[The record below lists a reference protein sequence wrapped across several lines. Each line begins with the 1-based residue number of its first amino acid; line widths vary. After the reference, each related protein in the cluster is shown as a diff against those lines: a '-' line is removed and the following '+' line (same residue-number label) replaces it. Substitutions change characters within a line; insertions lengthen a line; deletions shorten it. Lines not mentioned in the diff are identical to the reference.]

1 MTTKFPKDFLWGAST
16 SAYQVEGAWADD
28 GKGPSVQDVKEIP
41 AGTTDFKVAA
51 DHYHKYEEDVKLF
64 KELGLKAYRFSI
76 SWSRVMPNGVVNP
89 AGIAFYKKLIQL
101 LIDNDI
107 QPIVTVFHFDLPVWI
122 AEKGGWENR
131 ETIQD
136 FADYCQVLFNHFGQD
151 VPLWQTINEQNV
163 MALAGSVIGTS
174 QKSMKEKFQENH
186 HMLVAQALVTKQF
199 HEGNYKGKI
208 GPAPNIASVYPAS
221 DKPEDQMAA
230 LYMSA
235 LRNWLFLDV
244 AVYGKYNHNAWHLLE
259 KIGAA
264 PEITEEDYA
273 ILAAGTCDYI
283 ALNYYNTMTVSSY
296 YQKENKID
304 QQSGFGIPGFFQ
316 TAENKNLPMTEF
328 GWPIDPK
335 GFRFTL
341 NEIYSRYR
349 LPLLIT
355 ENGIGAKDVL
365 TKDGKVHDQYRIDY
379 LEQHIAQMGL
389 AIEDGV
395 EIIGYCP
402 WSAIDLISTHEG
414 ITKRYGFIYVNRT
427 ETDLLDLAR
436 YKKDS
441 FYWYQKVIADNG
453 LGE

>member
-1 MTTKFPKDFLWGAST
+1 MSNFPEAFLWGAST
-16 SAYQVEGAWADD
+16 SAYQVEGAWAED
-28 GKGPSVQDVKEIP
+28 GKGPSVQDIKEIP
-41 AGTTDFKVAA
+41 QGTTDFKVAS
-51 DHYHKYEEDVKLF
+51 DHYHRYEEDVKLF

-76 SWSRVMPNGVVNP
+76 SWSRVMPDGIVNP
-89 AGIAFYKKLIQL
+89 AGLAFYQKLIDL
-101 LIDNDI
+101 LLENEI
-107 QPIVTVFHFDLPVWI
+107 QPIVTVFHFDLPVAI
-122 AEKGGWENR
+122 AEEGGWENR
-131 ETIQD
+131 ATIQA
-136 FADYCQVLFNHFGQD
+136 FADYCQVLFENFGQQ

-186 HMLVAQALVTKQF
+186 HMLVAQALVTQQF
-199 HEGNYKGKI
+199 HAGNFSGRI

-221 DKPEDQMAA
+221 EKPADQLAA

-244 AVYGKYNHNAWHLLE
+244 AVFGTYNHNAWHLLE
-259 KIGAA
+259 TIGAA
-264 PEITEEDYA
+264 PTVTEADRK

-283 ALNYYNTMTVSSY
+283 AFNYYSTMTVSSY
-296 YQKENKID
+296 FQKETKLD

-316 TAENKNLPMTEF
+316 AVENTHLPMTEF
-328 GWPIDPK
+328 GWPIDPE

-365 TKDGKVHDQYRIDY
+365 TTDGKIHDDYRIDY
-379 LEQHIAQMGL
+379 LQQHIEQMAL
-389 AIEDGV
+389 AIDDGV
-395 EIIGYCP
+395 DVIGYCP
-402 WSAIDLISTHEG
+402 WSAIDLVSTHEG
-414 ITKRYGFIYVNRT
+414 IAKRYGFIYVNRT
-427 ETDLLDLAR
+427 DEQLLDLAR

-441 FYWYQKVIADNG
+441 FYWYQNVIDKNG

>member
-1 MTTKFPKDFLWGAST
+1 MSNFPEAFLWGAST
-16 SAYQVEGAWADD
+16 SAYQVEGAWAED
-28 GKGPSVQDVKEIP
+28 GKGPSVQDIKEIP
-41 AGTTDFKVAA
+41 QGTTDFKVAS
-51 DHYHKYEEDVKLF
+51 DHYHRYEEDVKLF

-76 SWSRVMPNGVVNP
+76 SWSRVMPDGKVNP
-89 AGIAFYKKLIQL
+89 AGLAFYQKLIDL
-101 LIDNDI
+101 LLENEI
-107 QPIVTVFHFDLPVWI
+107 QPIVTVFHFDLPVAI
-122 AEKGGWENR
+122 AEEGGWENR
-131 ETIQD
+131 ATIQA
-136 FADYCQVLFNHFGQD
+136 FADYCQVLFENFGQQ

-186 HMLVAQALVTKQF
+186 HMLVAQALVTQQF
-199 HEGNYKGKI
+199 HAGNFSGRI

-221 DKPEDQMAA
+221 EKPADQLAA

-244 AVYGKYNHNAWHLLE
+244 AVFGTYNHNAWHLLE
-259 KIGAA
+259 TIGAA
-264 PEITEEDYA
+264 PTVTEADRK
-273 ILAAGTCDYI
+273 ILATGTCDYI

-296 YQKENKID
+296 FQKETKLD

-316 TAENKNLPMTEF
+316 AVENTHLPMTEF
-328 GWPIDPK
+328 GWPIDPE

-365 TKDGKVHDQYRIDY
+365 TTDGKIHDDYRIDY
-379 LEQHIAQMGL
+379 LQQHIEQMAL

-395 EIIGYCP
+395 DVIGYCP

-414 ITKRYGFIYVNRT
+414 IAKRYGFIYVNRT
-427 ETDLLDLAR
+427 DEQLLDLAR

-441 FYWYQKVIADNG
+441 FYWYQNVIDKNG

>member
-1 MTTKFPKDFLWGAST
+1 MSNFPEAFLWGAST
-16 SAYQVEGAWADD
+16 SAYQVEGAWAED
-28 GKGPSVQDVKEIP
+28 GKSPSVQDIKEIP
-41 AGTTDFKVAA
+41 QGTTDFKVAS
-51 DHYHKYEEDVKLF
+51 DHYHRYEEDVKLF

-76 SWSRVMPNGVVNP
+76 SWSRVMPDGKVNP
-89 AGIAFYKKLIQL
+89 AGLAFYQKLIDL
-101 LIDNDI
+101 LLENEI
-107 QPIVTVFHFDLPVWI
+107 QPIVTVFHFDLPVAI
-122 AEKGGWENR
+122 AEEGGWENR
-131 ETIQD
+131 ATIQA
-136 FADYCQVLFNHFGQD
+136 FADYCQVLFENFGQQ

-186 HMLVAQALVTKQF
+186 HMLVAQALVTQQF
-199 HEGNYKGKI
+199 HAGNFSGRI

-221 DKPEDQMAA
+221 EKPADQLAA

-244 AVYGKYNHNAWHLLE
+244 AVFGTYNHNAWHLLE
-259 KIGAA
+259 TIGAA
-264 PEITEEDYA
+264 PTVTEADRK

-296 YQKENKID
+296 FQKETKLD

-316 TAENKNLPMTEF
+316 AVENTHLPMTEF
-328 GWPIDPK
+328 GWPIDPE

-365 TKDGKVHDQYRIDY
+365 TTDGKIHDDYRIDY
-379 LEQHIAQMGL
+379 LQQHIEQMAL
-389 AIEDGV
+389 AIDDGV
-395 EIIGYCP
+395 DVIGYCP
-402 WSAIDLISTHEG
+402 WSAIDLVSTHEG
-414 ITKRYGFIYVNRT
+414 IAKRYGFIYVNRT
-427 ETDLLDLAR
+427 DEQLLDLAR

-441 FYWYQKVIADNG
+441 FYWYQNVINKNR

>member
-1 MTTKFPKDFLWGAST
+1 MSNFPEAFLWGAST
-16 SAYQVEGAWADD
+16 SAYQVEGAWAED
-28 GKGPSVQDVKEIP
+28 GKGPSVQDIKEIP
-41 AGTTDFKVAA
+41 QGTTDFKVAS
-51 DHYHKYEEDVKLF
+51 DHYHRYEEDVKLF
-64 KELGLKAYRFSI
+64 KELGVKAYRFSI
-76 SWSRVMPNGVVNP
+76 SWSRVMPDGIVNP
-89 AGIAFYKKLIQL
+89 AGLAFYQKLIDL
-101 LIDNDI
+101 LLENEI
-107 QPIVTVFHFDLPVWI
+107 QPIVTVFHFDLPVAI
-122 AEKGGWENR
+122 AEEGGWENR
-131 ETIQD
+131 ATIQA
-136 FADYCQVLFNHFGQD
+136 FADYCQVLFENFGQQ

-186 HMLVAQALVTKQF
+186 HMLVAQALVTQQF
-199 HEGNYKGKI
+199 HAGNFSGRI

-221 DKPEDQMAA
+221 EKPADQLAA

-244 AVYGKYNHNAWHLLE
+244 AVFGTYNHNAWHLLE
-259 KIGAA
+259 TIGAA
-264 PEITEEDYA
+264 PTVTEADRK

-296 YQKENKID
+296 FQKETKLD

-316 TAENKNLPMTEF
+316 AVENTHLPMTEF
-328 GWPIDPK
+328 GWPIDPE

-355 ENGIGAKDVL
+355 ENGIGAKDVF
-365 TKDGKVHDQYRIDY
+365 TTDGKIHDDYRIDY
-379 LEQHIAQMGL
+379 LQQHIEQMAL
-389 AIEDGV
+389 AIDDGV
-395 EIIGYCP
+395 DVIGYCP
-402 WSAIDLISTHEG
+402 WSAIDLVSTHEG
-414 ITKRYGFIYVNRT
+414 IAKRYGFIYVNRT
-427 ETDLLDLAR
+427 DEQLLDLAR

-441 FYWYQKVIADNG
+441 FYWYQNVIDKNG

>member
-1 MTTKFPKDFLWGAST
+1 MSNFPEAFLWGAST
-16 SAYQVEGAWADD
+16 SAYQVEGAWAED
-28 GKGPSVQDVKEIP
+28 GKGPSVQDIKEIP
-41 AGTTDFKVAA
+41 QGTTDFKVAS
-51 DHYHKYEEDVKLF
+51 DHYHRYEEDVKLF

-76 SWSRVMPNGVVNP
+76 SWSRVMPDGKVNP
-89 AGIAFYKKLIQL
+89 AGLAFYQKLIDL
-101 LIDNDI
+101 LLENEI
-107 QPIVTVFHFDLPVWI
+107 QPIVTVFHFDLPVAI
-122 AEKGGWENR
+122 AEEGGWENR
-131 ETIQD
+131 ATIQA
-136 FADYCQVLFNHFGQD
+136 FADYCQVLFENFGQQ

-186 HMLVAQALVTKQF
+186 HMLVAQALVTQQF
-199 HEGNYKGKI
+199 HAGNFSGRI

-221 DKPEDQMAA
+221 EKPADQLAA

-244 AVYGKYNHNAWHLLE
+244 AVFGTYNHNAWHLLE
-259 KIGAA
+259 TIGAA
-264 PEITEEDYA
+264 PTVTEADRK

-296 YQKENKID
+296 FQKETKLD

-316 TAENKNLPMTEF
+316 AVENTHLPMTEF
-328 GWPIDPK
+328 GWPIDPE

-365 TKDGKVHDQYRIDY
+365 TTDGKIHDDYRIDY
-379 LEQHIAQMGL
+379 LQQHIEQMAQ
-389 AIEDGV
+389 AIDDGV
-395 EIIGYCP
+395 DVIGYCP
-402 WSAIDLISTHEG
+402 WSAIDLVSTHEG
-414 ITKRYGFIYVNRT
+414 IAKRYGFIYVNRT
-427 ETDLLDLAR
+427 DEQLLDLAR

-441 FYWYQKVIADNG
+441 FYWYQNVIDKNG

>member
-1 MTTKFPKDFLWGAST
+1 MSNFPEAFLWGAST
-16 SAYQVEGAWADD
+16 SAYQVEGAWAED
-28 GKGPSVQDVKEIP
+28 GKGPSVQDIKEIP
-41 AGTTDFKVAA
+41 QGTTDFKVAS
-51 DHYHKYEEDVKLF
+51 DHYHRYEEDVKLF

-76 SWSRVMPNGVVNP
+76 SWSRVMPDGKVNP
-89 AGIAFYKKLIQL
+89 AGLAFYQKLIDL
-101 LIDNDI
+101 LLENEI
-107 QPIVTVFHFDLPVWI
+107 QPIVTVFHFDLPVAI
-122 AEKGGWENR
+122 AEEGGWENR
-131 ETIQD
+131 ATIQA
-136 FADYCQVLFNHFGQD
+136 FADYCQVLFENFGQQ

-186 HMLVAQALVTKQF
+186 HMLVAQALVTQQF
-199 HEGNYKGKI
+199 HAGNFSGRI

-221 DKPEDQMAA
+221 EKPADQLAA

-244 AVYGKYNHNAWHLLE
+244 AVFGTYNHNAWYLLE
-259 KIGAA
+259 TIGAA
-264 PEITEEDYA
+264 PTVTEADRK

-296 YQKENKID
+296 FQKETKLD

-316 TAENKNLPMTEF
+316 AVENTHLPMTEF
-328 GWPIDPK
+328 GWPIDPE

-365 TKDGKVHDQYRIDY
+365 TTDGKIHDDYRIDY
-379 LEQHIAQMGL
+379 LQQHIEQMAL
-389 AIEDGV
+389 AIDDGV
-395 EIIGYCP
+395 DVIGYCP
-402 WSAIDLISTHEG
+402 WSAIDLVSTHEG
-414 ITKRYGFIYVNRT
+414 IAKRYGFIYVNRT
-427 ETDLLDLAR
+427 DEQLLDLAR

-441 FYWYQKVIADNG
+441 FYWYQNVIDKNG

>member
-1 MTTKFPKDFLWGAST
+1 MRDDFLWGAST
-16 SAYQVEGAWADD
+16 SAYQVEGAWSAD
-28 GKGPSVQDVKEIP
+28 GKAPSVQDVKEIP
-41 AGTTDFKVAA
+41 EGTTDFKVAI
-51 DHYHKYEEDVKLF
+51 DHYHRFKEDVKLF

-76 SWSRVMPNGVVNP
+76 SWSRVLPNGQVNE
-89 AGIAFYKKLIQL
+89 AGLAFYEN
-101 LIDNDI
+101 LIDELI
-107 QPIVTVFHFDLPVWI
+107 MQGIEPIVTVFHFDLPVYM

-131 ETIQD
+131 ETITE
-136 FADYCQVLFNHFGQD
+136 FANYCALLFERFSHK
-151 VPLWQTINEQNV
+151 VRYWQTINEQNV

-174 QKSMKEKFQENH
+174 NKTMKEKFQENH
-186 HMLVAQALVTKQF
+186 HMLVAQALVTKNF
-199 HEGNYKGKI
+199 HEQAYPGKI

-221 DKPEDQMAA
+221 DQPEDQLAA

-244 AVYGKYNHNAWHLLE
+244 AVFGVYNHNAWYLLE
-259 KIGAA
+259 TIGAA
-264 PEITEEDYA
+264 PVVTEEDQE

-283 ALNYYNTMTVSSY
+283 AFNYYNTMTVSSY
-296 YQKENKID
+296 YEKENKVD

-316 TAENKNLPMTEF
+316 ATENSHLPLTEF
-328 GWPIDPK
+328 GWPIDPE

-355 ENGIGAKDVL
+355 ENGIGAKDTL
-365 TKDGKVHDQYRIDY
+365 TPDGHIHDEYRIDY
-379 LEQHIAQMGL
+379 LRQHIEQMEL
-389 AIEDGV
+389 AVQDGV

-414 ITKRYGFIYVNRT
+414 IEKRYGFIYVNRT
-427 ETDLLDLAR
+427 ETELLDLAR

-441 FYWYQKVIADNG
+441 FYWYQKVIKNNG
-453 LGE
+453 L

>member
-1 MTTKFPKDFLWGAST
+1 MSKFPEAFLWGAST
-16 SAYQVEGAWADD
+16 SAYQVEGAWAED
-28 GKGPSVQDVKEIP
+28 GKGPSVQDIKEIP
-41 AGTTDFKVAA
+41 QGTTDFKVAS
-51 DHYHKYEEDVKLF
+51 DHYHRYEEDVKLF

-76 SWSRVMPNGVVNP
+76 SWSRVMPDGQVNP
-89 AGIAFYKKLIQL
+89 AGLAFYQKLIDL
-101 LIDNDI
+101 LLENEI
-107 QPIVTVFHFDLPVWI
+107 QPIVTVFHFDLPVAI
-122 AEKGGWENR
+122 AKQGGWENR
-131 ETIQD
+131 ETIQA
-136 FADYCQVLFNHFGQD
+136 FADYCQVLFENFGQQ

-186 HMLVAQALVTKQF
+186 HMLVAQALVTQQF
-199 HEGNYKGKI
+199 HAGNFSGKI
-208 GPAPNIASVYPAS
+208 GPAPTV
-221 DKPEDQMAA
+221 
-230 LYMSA
+230 
-235 LRNWLFLDV
+235 
-244 AVYGKYNHNAWHLLE
+244 
-259 KIGAA
+259 
-264 PEITEEDYA
+264 TEADRK

-296 YQKENKID
+296 FQKETKLD

-316 TAENKNLPMTEF
+316 AVENTHLPMTEF
-328 GWPIDPK
+328 GWPIDPE

-365 TKDGKVHDQYRIDY
+365 TTDGKIHDDYRIDY
-379 LEQHIAQMGL
+379 LQQHIKQLAL

-395 EIIGYCP
+395 DVIGYCP
-402 WSAIDLISTHEG
+402 WSAIDLVSTHEG
-414 ITKRYGFIYVNRT
+414 IAKRYGFIYVKRT
-427 ETDLLDLAR
+427 DEQLLDLAR

-441 FYWYQKVIADNG
+441 FYWYQNVIDKNG

>member
-1 MTTKFPKDFLWGAST
+1 MSKFPKDFLWGAST
-16 SAYQVEGAWADD
+16 SAYQVEGGWNAD
-28 GKGPSVQDVKEIP
+28 GKEPSVQDVKEIP
-41 AGTTDFKVAA
+41 EGTTDFKDAV
-51 DHYHKYEEDVKLF
+51 DHYHRYEEDVKLF
-64 KELGLKAYRFSI
+64 KELGMKAYRFSI
-76 SWSRVMPNGVVNP
+76 SWSRVMPNGQVNP
-89 AGIAFYKKLIQL
+89 EGIAFYQKLIAL
-101 LIDNDI
+101 LLENEI
-107 QPIVTVFHFDLPVWI
+107 QPIVTVFHFDLPVSI

-131 ETIQD
+131 ETIQA
-136 FADYCQVLFNHFGQD
+136 FADYCQVLFDHFGQD

-186 HMLVAQALVTKQF
+186 HMLVAQALVTKRY
-199 HEGNYKGKI
+199 HEGNYPGKI

-235 LRNWLFLDV
+235 LRNWLFLDA

-264 PEITEEDYA
+264 QEITDEDQD
-273 ILAAGTCDYI
+273 ILSSGTCDYI
-283 ALNYYNTMTVSSY
+283 AFNYYNTMTVSNY
-296 YQKENKID
+296 YEKEVKID

-316 TAENKNLPMTEF
+316 VVENKHLPMTEF
-328 GWPIDPK
+328 GWPIDPE

-349 LPLLIT
+349 LPVLIT
-355 ENGIGAKDVL
+355 ENGIGGKDNL
-365 TKDGKVHDQYRIDY
+365 EDGKIHDEYRIDY
-379 LEQHIAQMGL
+379 LKQHIEQMAL

-395 EIIGYCP
+395 EVLGYCP

-414 ITKRYGFIYVNRT
+414 ITKRYGFIYVNRN
-427 ETDLLDLAR
+427 EEDLLDLKR

-441 FYWYQKVIADNG
+441 FYWYQKVIQQNG
-453 LGE
+453 LE

>member
-1 MTTKFPKDFLWGAST
+1 M
-16 SAYQVEGAWADD
+16 
-28 GKGPSVQDVKEIP
+28 QDIKEIP
-41 AGTTDFKVAA
+41 QGTTDFKVAS
-51 DHYHKYEEDVKLF
+51 DHYHRYEEDVKLF

-76 SWSRVMPNGVVNP
+76 SWSRVMPDGKVNP
-89 AGIAFYKKLIQL
+89 AGLAFYQKLIDL
-101 LIDNDI
+101 LLENEI
-107 QPIVTVFHFDLPVWI
+107 QPIVTVFHFDLPVAI
-122 AEKGGWENR
+122 AEEGGWENR
-131 ETIQD
+131 ATIQA
-136 FADYCQVLFNHFGQD
+136 FADYCQVLFENFGQQ

-186 HMLVAQALVTKQF
+186 HMLVAQALVTQQF
-199 HEGNYKGKI
+199 HAGNFSGRI

-221 DKPEDQMAA
+221 EKPADQLAA

-244 AVYGKYNHNAWHLLE
+244 AVFGTYNHNAWHLLE
-259 KIGAA
+259 TIGAA
-264 PEITEEDYA
+264 PTVTEADRK

-296 YQKENKID
+296 FQKETKLD

-316 TAENKNLPMTEF
+316 AVENTHLPMTEF
-328 GWPIDPK
+328 GWPIDPE

-365 TKDGKVHDQYRIDY
+365 TTDGKIHDDYRIDY
-379 LEQHIAQMGL
+379 LQQHIEQMAL

-395 EIIGYCP
+395 DVIGYCP

-414 ITKRYGFIYVNRT
+414 IAKRYGFIYVNRT
-427 ETDLLDLAR
+427 DEQLLDLAR

-441 FYWYQKVIADNG
+441 FYWYQNIIDKNG

>member
-1 MTTKFPKDFLWGAST
+1 MSNFPEAFLWGAST
-16 SAYQVEGAWADD
+16 SAYQVEGAWAED
-28 GKGPSVQDVKEIP
+28 GKGPSVQDIKEIP
-41 AGTTDFKVAA
+41 QGTTDFKVAS
-51 DHYHKYEEDVKLF
+51 DHYHRYEEDVKLF

-76 SWSRVMPNGVVNP
+76 SWSRVMPDGIVNP
-89 AGIAFYKKLIQL
+89 AGLAFYQKLIDL
-101 LIDNDI
+101 LLENEI
-107 QPIVTVFHFDLPVWI
+107 QPIVTVFHFDLPVAI
-122 AEKGGWENR
+122 AEEGGWENR
-131 ETIQD
+131 ATIQA
-136 FADYCQVLFNHFGQD
+136 FADYCQVLFENFGQQ

-186 HMLVAQALVTKQF
+186 HMLVAQALVTQQF
-199 HEGNYKGKI
+199 HAGNFSGRI

-221 DKPEDQMAA
+221 EKPADQLAA

-244 AVYGKYNHNAWHLLE
+244 AVFGTYNHNAWHLLE
-259 KIGAA
+259 TIGAA
-264 PEITEEDYA
+264 PTVTEADRK

-283 ALNYYNTMTVSSY
+283 ALNYYSTMTVSSY
-296 YQKENKID
+296 FQKETKLD

-316 TAENKNLPMTEF
+316 AVENTHLPMTEF
-328 GWPIDPK
+328 GWPIDPE

-365 TKDGKVHDQYRIDY
+365 TTDGKIHDDYRIDY
-379 LEQHIAQMGL
+379 LQQHIEQMAL
-389 AIEDGV
+389 AIDDGV
-395 EIIGYCP
+395 DVIGYCP
-402 WSAIDLISTHEG
+402 WSAIDLVSTHEG
-414 ITKRYGFIYVNRT
+414 IAKRYGFIYVNRT
-427 ETDLLDLAR
+427 DEQLLDLAR

-441 FYWYQKVIADNG
+441 FYWYQNVIDKNG

>member
-1 MTTKFPKDFLWGAST
+1 MSNFPEAFLWGAST
-16 SAYQVEGAWADD
+16 SAYQVDGAWAED
-28 GKGPSVQDVKEIP
+28 GKSPSVQDIKEIP
-41 AGTTDFKVAA
+41 QGTTDFKVAS
-51 DHYHKYEEDVKLF
+51 DHYHRYEEDVKLF

-76 SWSRVMPNGVVNP
+76 SWSRVMPDGKVNP
-89 AGIAFYKKLIQL
+89 AGLAFYQKLIDL
-101 LIDNDI
+101 LLENEI
-107 QPIVTVFHFDLPVWI
+107 QPIVTVFHFDLPVAI
-122 AEKGGWENR
+122 AEEGGWENR
-131 ETIQD
+131 ATIQA
-136 FADYCQVLFNHFGQD
+136 FADYCQVLFENFGQQ

-186 HMLVAQALVTKQF
+186 HMLVAQALVTQQF
-199 HEGNYKGKI
+199 HAGNFSGRI

-221 DKPEDQMAA
+221 EKPADQLAA

-244 AVYGKYNHNAWHLLE
+244 AVFGTYNHNAWHLLE
-259 KIGAA
+259 TIGAA
-264 PEITEEDYA
+264 PTVTEADRK

-296 YQKENKID
+296 FQKETKLD

-316 TAENKNLPMTEF
+316 AVENTHLSMTEF
-328 GWPIDPK
+328 GWPIDPE

-365 TKDGKVHDQYRIDY
+365 TTDGKIHDDYRIDY
-379 LEQHIAQMGL
+379 LQQHIEQMAL
-389 AIEDGV
+389 AIDDGV
-395 EIIGYCP
+395 DVIGYCP
-402 WSAIDLISTHEG
+402 WSAIDLVSTHEG
-414 ITKRYGFIYVNRT
+414 IAKRYGFIYVNRT
-427 ETDLLDLAR
+427 DDQLLDLAR

-441 FYWYQKVIADNG
+441 FYWYQNVIDKNG